1 VKCPGCGTELPE
13 GSNFCNHCGGR
24 ILGSNVDYSHTRT
37 PGADA
42 FEIDSS
48 QSAGCDPISEA
59 DEYFMELGWLR
70 FAMAL
75 VTMPILAF
83 ISIVYGLN
91 EKRAEFLVF
100 GAVFAVLSVVAFI
113 YYVKYTK
120 NAGDIP
126 EPAADP
132 SSTKYMRRI

>member
-13 GSNFCNHCGGR
+13 GSNFCNNCGGR

-42 FEIDSS
+42 FESDSG
-48 QSAGCDPISEA
+48 QSAECEPVSEA

-75 VTMPILAF
+75 VTAPVLAF

-91 EKRAEFLVF
+91 EKRPEFLVF
-100 GAVFAVLSVVAFI
+100 GAVFAFLSVVAI
-113 YYVKYTK
+113 VYYVKYAK
-120 NAGDIP
+120 DVGDIP
-126 EPAADP
+126 RPADDP
-132 SSTKYMRRI
+132 SSTKYMRRV